1 MQLTINGQPHQAAD
15 GQTLQDLLRE
25 LGLPAD
31 RLAVERNRQLV
42 PRRDW
47 PATKLAP
54 GDRLEIV
61 HFVGGG

>member
-1 MQLTINGQPHQAAD
+1 MQLTVNGQPHQAAA

-47 PATKLAP
+47 PATLLAP
-54 GDRLEIV
+54 GDQIEIV